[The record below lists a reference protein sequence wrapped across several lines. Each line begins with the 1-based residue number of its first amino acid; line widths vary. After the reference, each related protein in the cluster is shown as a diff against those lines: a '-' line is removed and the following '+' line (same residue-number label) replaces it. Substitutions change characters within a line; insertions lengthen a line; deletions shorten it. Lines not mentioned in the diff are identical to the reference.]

1 MKKITLLCVLITLAL
16 CEYKKLSK
24 YSSVSV
30 KPDTKVYLDLKSFNT
45 GDIIS
50 LEIKLDLFFSN
61 DRSNYIF
68 NIDQI
73 PATTYNAQYYWDH
86 LRTVVNKNV
95 TCSSTHICKFS
106 WEEIKREVN
115 NYIYIEASAHFWGYY
130 STWRKEITISNTG
143 GLSSGAIAGI
153 VIGVLVPILLIVGL
167 VIFFIRRKKN

>member
-1 MKKITLLCVLITLAL
+1 MKKITLLYVLIALAL
-16 CEYKKLSK
+16 CDYKKLSK

-30 KPDTKVYLDLKSFNT
+30 KPDTQVYLDLKSFNT

-130 STWRKEITISNTG
+130 STWRKEITI
-143 GLSSGAIAGI
+143 LSSGAIAGI
-153 VIGVLVPILLIVGL
+153 VIGVLVPLNSRTCYFLYKKKKKK
-167 VIFFIRRKKN
+167 IR

>member
-16 CEYKKLSK
+16 CDYKKLSK

-50 LEIKLDLFFSN
+50 LEIKLDLFFAN
-61 DRSNYIF
+61 DRSYYIF
-68 NIDQI
+68 NIDQV
-73 PATTYNAQYYWDH
+73 PATTYFDKYYWAH
-86 LRTVVNKNV
+86 LRTVINRNV
-95 TCSSTHICKFS
+95 TCSSTDICKFS
-106 WEEIKREVN
+106 WEEIKREGN
-115 NYIYIEASAHFWGYY
+115 NYIYMKVPAPFWEYY
-130 STWRKEITISNTG
+130 FILGNEITISNTG